1 MYFIRFFRMDI
12 ADQNELFKLLLPLPE
27 VRGELVFDDEMLDP
41 LQGLLHRFLTHL
53 VARKQ

>member
-1 MYFIRFFRMDI
+1 MDI

-41 LQGLLHRFLTHL
+41 LQGFLTHL